1 MAVTALTMTLQCGSG
16 THRCDWRTHFAVRA
30 GVRQSLATVGSL
42 VGSGIASAVF
52 ILSGQSY
59 VTTFA
64 AAAVPPVLAL
74 SWLWY
79 TFRNDLKRAPPAESK
94 SPSLT
99 DQTARTRAAA
109 STKAADGSA
118 ADAGASTSGADVS
131 LSWLQKGK
139 LLVKAFKPA
148 YWQAILVVSVLYFGR
163 FDFAWVTLRAQAVRH
178 SSWDRRALQVLGK
191 QAAAA
196 AQCCRSAG
204 VHAAFA
210 AGVATTEAYI
220 VKAFFALADCCTS
233 THTLAC
239 R

>member
-1 MAVTALTMTLQCGSG
+1 MTPLTMTLQCGSDK
-16 THRCDWRTHFAVRA
+16 HSCDGSTQLAVHA

-74 SWLWY
+74 AWLWY
-79 TFRNDLKRAPPAESK
+79 TFRNDLKRAPPAEAE
-94 SPSLT
+94 SPSLA
-99 DQTARTRAAA
+99 DQTASIRAAT
-109 STKAADGSA
+109 SSKAADGSS
-118 ADAGASTSGADVS
+118 ADASTSGADGS

-178 SSWDRRALQVLGK
+178 PCCERRALQVLGK
-191 QAAAA
+191 QAIAA
-196 AQCCRSAG
+196 AQSYCSASVHAALSAG
-204 VHAAFA
+204 VAA
-210 AGVATTEAYI
+210 TEAYI
-220 VKAFFALADCCTS
+220 AKAIFALADCCAS